1 MFGNDPMAL
10 DEFRG
15 LLRSLSSNSRA
26 GELNETGLSVVAGNV
41 ISYSYATALV
51 RVSTAT
57 CWITVSPFKMSCFQ
71 AVRSRSIDC
80 CARLTFHW
88 APSALESSAVQ
99 L

>member
-1 MFGNDPMAL
+1 MAL
-10 DEFRG
+10 DEIRG
-15 LLRSLSSNSRA
+15 ILRSLGSNLTA

-57 CWITVSPFKMSCFQ
+57 CWITVSPLKMNRCQ
-71 AVRSRSIDC
+71 AVQSVSIDC
-80 CARLTFHW
+80 YARLTFHW
-88 APSALESSAVQ
+88 APSALESSTVQ